1 VRDPNF
7 VDLGSM
13 PAVAAERFPPSN
25 QQQAP
30 MAPQP
35 MAPQAP
41 MAPPAMSQDEI
52 NAPPGYKF
60 AGYAPAPEVGESN
73 PG

>member
-1 VRDPNF
+1 
-7 VDLGSM
+7 M
-13 PAVAAERFPPSN
+13 
-25 QQQAP
+25 QQMYQ
-30 MAPQP
+30 
-35 MAPQAP
+35 APQAP
-41 MAPPAMSQDEI
+41 VAPPAMSQDEL